1 MAALPPQELWKLWK
15 QEQITSEMAIGQ
27 LIQNQ
32 AEQQTAVDVQRQTLV
47 NLQAQ
52 MNSLLTPQGLPVQ
65 AKSKKQP
72 PKRG

>member
-32 AEQQTAVDVQRQTLV
+32 AEQQTALDVQRQTLV

-52 MNSLLTPQGLPVQ
+52 MNKLLAPQGLPVQ
-65 AKSKKQP
+65 TKGKKSS
-72 PKRG
+72 PKRD